1 MKRIFGLITLAA
13 LYILPAAAQD
23 NYTELSYKFQAGQQ
37 FELKQESRSETY
49 TTVDD
54 VVKRVTRDFNNTIAI
69 DVTEA
74 APGRAVLTFRYKEL
88 KFNFNSLNQNI
99 YVDAKTPNDK
109 EPFQA
114 ALKNILDHP
123 FTVEIQTTGNI
134 NKVNGLDNLLDSAAT
149 AFTSLKKDEQE
160 AYKKLM
166 KDQFGTDAFRS
177 WLEQL
182 LVIYPAHGIKTGTQW
197 EESVPLRTGLVGRID
212 LYWNLQTWDSQ
223 TAKINATGKIK
234 TNKLEQFTIEDGIQ
248 ATAEIEGTMQ
258 SNYLID
264 AGTGMP
270 SICVQNT
277 EMNGNYTY
285 LANKAKHLKQD
296 LKVPVKVITNASYKV
311 KQMK

>member
-1 MKRIFGLITLAA
+1 MKFISSLIIGVSLSLT
-13 LYILPAAAQD
+13 AAAQE
-23 NYTELSYKFQAGQQ
+23 YVELGYNFKAGEQ

-49 TTVDD
+49 TTVDE
-54 VVKRVTRDFNNTIAI
+54 VVQRVTRDFNNTIAI
-69 DVTEA
+69 DVTEVN
-74 APGRAVLTFRYKEL
+74 PGRTLLTFRYKEL
-88 KFNFNSLNQNI
+88 KFNFNSKNQNI
-99 YVDAKTPNDK
+99 YVDANTPNDK

-123 FTVEIQTTGNI
+123 FTVDLQGTGTI
-134 NKVNGLDNLLDSAAT
+134 NKINGLDNLLDSAAA

-166 KDQFGTDAFRS
+166 KDQFGTEAFRA

-182 LVIYPAHGIKTGTQW
+182 LVIYPAHGVKTGTQW
-197 EESVPLRTGLVGRID
+197 EESVPLRTGLVGRMD

-223 TAKINATGKIK
+223 TAKIGATGKVK
-234 TNKLEQFTIEDGIQ
+234 TDKLTLLTLEEGIQ

-258 SNYLID
+258 SNYLILRSS
-264 AGTGMP
+264 GLPG
-270 SICVQNT
+270 ICIQNL

-285 LANKAKHLKQD
+285 KANKEKRLKRD
-296 LKVPVKVITNASYKV
+296 LKVPVKVITNASYKI